1 MGQLTDTLRA
11 TLRDLAQSD
20 ARLYRGLQEELSE
33 ATPASRPSTALLAV
47 EEPASRADLEP
58 LSVKVLWGLCKA
70 RGIKGLS
77 NGPKPQQIE
86 ALLSHPDGPPLRSAL
101 PSKAAKGS
109 KSAAGAGKT
118 AFKAGTAELQAL
130 EQRLD
135 RLEQLV
141 LLIAQ
146 QVGVPPA
153 AIEGL
158 LPAATPQACDSGGS
172 RQA

>member
-20 ARLYRGLQEELSE
+20 ARLYRGLQQELGDTPQ
-33 ATPASRPSTALLAV
+33 ATSQPPPVLEGDAPASR
-47 EEPASRADLEP
+47 EELER
-58 LSVKVLWGLCKA
+58 LSIKVLWELCKQ

-77 NGPKPQQIE
+77 RGPVSKQVD

-101 PSKAAKGS
+101 PVKAAKGS
-109 KSAAGAGKT
+109 KSGAGAGKPGT
-118 AFKAGTAELQAL
+118 KAASAELQVF

-141 LLIAQ
+141 VLIAQ
-146 QVGVPPA
+146 QVGVPPE
-153 AIEGL
+153 AIERL
-158 LPAATPQACDSGGS
+158 LPPAASEA
-172 RQA
+172 

>member
-20 ARLYRGLQEELSE
+20 ARLYRGLQQELGE
-33 ATPASRPSTALLAV
+33 PAPPTNAPAALLDGDPPASR
-47 EEPASRADLEP
+47 EELER
-58 LSVKVLWGLCKA
+58 LSVATLWSLCKG

-77 NGPKPQQIE
+77 SGPKPKQID
-86 ALLSHPDGPPLRSAL
+86 ALLSHHDGPPLRSAL
-101 PSKAAKGS
+101 PVKATKGN
-109 KSAAGAGKT
+109 KGGVT
-118 AFKAGTAELQAL
+118 AKAGGAELLAL

-153 AIEGL
+153 AIERL
-158 LPAATPQACDSGGS
+158 LPPTSPG
-172 RQA
+172 

>member
-20 ARLYRGLQEELSE
+20 ARLYRGLQQELGE
-33 ATPASRPSTALLAV
+33 PAPPTNAPAALLDGDPPASR
-47 EEPASRADLEP
+47 EELER
-58 LSVKVLWGLCKA
+58 LSVATLWSLCKG

-77 NGPKPQQIE
+77 SGPKPKQID
-86 ALLSHPDGPPLRSAL
+86 ALLSHPEGPPLRSAL
-101 PSKAAKGS
+101 PVKATKGN
-109 KSAAGAGKT
+109 KGGTTGGRVMA
-118 AFKAGTAELQAL
+118 KAGGAELQAL
-130 EQRLD
+130 EQRLI

-153 AIEGL
+153 AIAQL
-158 LPAATPQACDSGGS
+158 ATPVSIPPT
-172 RQA
+172 

>member
-20 ARLYRGLQEELSE
+20 ARLYRGLQQELGEPSTPTN
-33 ATPASRPSTALLAV
+33 APAALLHGDPPASR
-47 EEPASRADLEP
+47 EELER
-58 LSVKVLWGLCKA
+58 LSVATLWSLCKG

-77 NGPKPQQIE
+77 SGPKPRQID
-86 ALLSHPDGPPLRSAL
+86 ALLSHPDGPPPRSAL
-101 PSKAAKGS
+101 PRKATKGS
-109 KSAAGAGKT
+109 TASAKAGAT
-118 AFKAGTAELQAL
+118 ELQAL

-146 QVGVPPA
+146 QVGVPPETIA
-153 AIEGL
+153 QLAT
-158 LPAATPQACDSGGS
+158 LPALPPP
-172 RQA
+172 

>member
-20 ARLYRGLQEELSE
+20 ARLYRGLQEELGD
-33 ATPASRPSTALLAV
+33 TRPASEQPAVLLAGDAR
-47 EEPASRADLEP
+47 ASREELER
-58 LSVKVLWGLCKA
+58 LSIKVLWELCKQ
-70 RGIKGLS
+70 RGITGLS
-77 NGPKPQQIE
+77 KGPVPKQVD

-101 PSKAAKGS
+101 PSKATKGS
-109 KSAAGAGKT
+109 KSLAGAGKT
-118 AFKAGTAELQAL
+118 APKTGTAELQAL

-146 QVGVPPA
+146 QVGVAPEAITRLLPPA
-153 AIEGL
+153 AS
-158 LPAATPQACDSGGS
+158 PT
-172 RQA
+172 

>member
-20 ARLYRGLQEELSE
+20 ARLYRGLQEELGDTRPASNQP
-33 ATPASRPSTALLAV
+33 AALLDGDAPASR
-47 EEPASRADLEP
+47 EELER
-58 LSVKVLWGLCKA
+58 LSVATLWSLCKG

-77 NGPKPQQIE
+77 SGPKPKQID
-86 ALLSHPDGPPLRSAL
+86 ALLSHPDGPLPRSAL
-101 PSKAAKGS
+101 PVRVSKGGTTGGRVTDKVG
-109 KSAAGAGKT
+109 AAG
-118 AFKAGTAELQAL
+118 LQAL

-146 QVGVPPA
+146 QVGVPPE
-153 AIEGL
+153 AIKRL
-158 LPAATPQACDSGGS
+158 PLPAVPETRG
-172 RQA
+172 

>member
-20 ARLYRGLQEELSE
+20 ARLYRGLQQELGETAPPSN
-33 ATPASRPSTALLAV
+33 APAALLDGDPPASR
-47 EEPASRADLEP
+47 EELER
-58 LSVKVLWGLCKA
+58 LSVATLWSLCKGL
-70 RGIKGLS
+70 GIKGLS
-77 NGPKPQQIE
+77 NGPKPKQID

-101 PSKAAKGS
+101 PVKATKGN
-109 KSAAGAGKT
+109 KGAATGKAGA
-118 AFKAGTAELQAL
+118 AELQAL

-153 AIEGL
+153 AIAQL
-158 LPAATPQACDSGGS
+158 ATPASLPPT
-172 RQA
+172 

>member
-20 ARLYRGLQEELSE
+20 ARLYRGLQEELSGNTSPTSPAAALRE
-33 ATPASRPSTALLAV
+33 GDAPASR
-47 EEPASRADLEP
+47 EELEA
-58 LSVKVLWGLCKA
+58 LSVAVLWSLCKA
-70 RGIKGLS
+70 KGIKGLS
-77 NGPKPQQIE
+77 KGPVSKQVD
-86 ALLSHPDGPPLRSAL
+86 ALLSHPSGPPLRSTL
-101 PSKAAKGS
+101 PRKATKGS
-109 KSAAGAGKT
+109 KATKGTAGAGKAATKAT
-118 AFKAGTAELQAL
+118 APGLQAL

-146 QVGVPPA
+146 QVGVSSE

-158 LPAATPQACDSGGS
+158 QPPANPGA
-172 RQA
+172 